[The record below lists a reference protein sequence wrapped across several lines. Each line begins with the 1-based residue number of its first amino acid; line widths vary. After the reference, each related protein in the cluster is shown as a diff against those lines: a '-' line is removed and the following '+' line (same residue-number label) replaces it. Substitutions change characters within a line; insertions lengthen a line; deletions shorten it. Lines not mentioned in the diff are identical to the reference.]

1 MIILGRVLSAERK
14 ELIWKLYKKGLSLP
28 IIAFKL
34 NTTYSTVRCCL
45 DKLLAQEELKAVQQ
59 EEVPYDVGQKVSP
72 FGLRHAVYQLNYI
85 DSICLKHTNPAKYA
99 ELMGVDVNARELQR
113 LKIKAARAKLQHC
126 IDNLNKIKSD
136 KA

>member
-72 FGLRHAVYQLNYI
+72 FGLRHALYQLNYI
-85 DSICLKHTNPAKYA
+85 DSICLKHTNPDKYD

>member
-1 MIILGRVLSAERK
+1 MITLGRVLSDERK
-14 ELIWKLYKKGLSLP
+14 ELIWKLYKRGLSIP
-28 IIAFKL
+28 IIALKL
-34 NTTYSTVRCCL
+34 GTTYSTVRHCL
-45 DKLLAQEELKAVQQ
+45 DKILAQRELRAVQQ

-72 FGLRHAVYQLNYI
+72 FGLRHALYQLNYI
-85 DSICLKHTNPAKYA
+85 DSICLKHTNPDKYD

>member
-1 MIILGRVLSAERK
+1 MITLGRVLSDERK

-28 IIAFKL
+28 IIALKL

-59 EEVPYDVGQKVSP
+59 EEVPYDAGQKVSP
-72 FGLRHAVYQLNYI
+72 FGLRHALYQLNYI
-85 DSICLKHTNPAKYA
+85 DSICLKHTNPDKYD

-126 IDNLNKIKSD
+126 IDSLNKIKSD

>member
-1 MIILGRVLSAERK
+1 MITLGRVLSDERK
-14 ELIWKLYKKGLSLP
+14 ELIWKLYKRGLSLP
-28 IIAFKL
+28 IIALKL
-34 NTTYSTVRCCL
+34 GTTYSTVRHCL

-59 EEVPYDVGQKVSP
+59 EEVPYDAGQKVSP
-72 FGLRHAVYQLNYI
+72 FGLRHALYQLNYI
-85 DSICLKHTNPAKYA
+85 DSICLKHTNPDKYD

-126 IDNLNKIKSD
+126 IDSLNKIKSD

>member
-1 MIILGRVLSAERK
+1 MITLGRVLSDERK

-59 EEVPYDVGQKVSP
+59 EEVPYDAGQKVSP
-72 FGLRHAVYQLNYI
+72 FGLRHALYQLNYI
-85 DSICLKHTNPAKYA
+85 DSICLKHTNPDKYD

-126 IDNLNKIKSD
+126 IDNLNKTKSD